1 VSSGPARLRERTE
14 LILWDFDVPV
24 VTGLWQGSD
33 NSMAHAAGRLNCP
46 GGGTRPIAGRRNAVA
61 GDDVYRTIRDRVSG
75 YTGQFADYVLLI
87 PDLFL
92 LATRLMLDPRVDK
105 KHKVYL
111 GAAIAYVVGP
121 FNLLTE
127 RVFGPLG
134 YIDDLVVLVAALN
147 MMLNDIDKQIIAEHW
162 SGKADLLESIQK
174 VMAQADQFIGWG
186 RIESILATLG
196 IKRPGAPATS

>member
-1 VSSGPARLRERTE
+1 
-14 LILWDFDVPV
+14 
-24 VTGLWQGSD
+24 
-33 NSMAHAAGRLNCP
+33 M
-46 GGGTRPIAGRRNAVA
+46 A

-75 YTGQFADYVLLI
+75 YTGQYADYLLLL

-111 GAAIAYVVGP
+111 GAALAYVVGP
-121 FNLLTE
+121 FNLLSE

-134 YIDDLVVLVAALN
+134 YLDDLVVLVAALN
-147 MMLNDIDKQIIAEHW
+147 MMLNDLDKQIVAEHW

-174 VMAQADQFIGWG
+174 VIAQADQFIGWG
-186 RIESILATLG
+186 RIESILTTLG
-196 IKRPGAPATS
+196 IKRPTAPAAS

>member
-1 VSSGPARLRERTE
+1 
-14 LILWDFDVPV
+14 
-24 VTGLWQGSD
+24 
-33 NSMAHAAGRLNCP
+33 M
-46 GGGTRPIAGRRNAVA
+46 A

-75 YTGQFADYVLLI
+75 YTGQFADYVLLV

-111 GAAIAYVVGP
+111 GAALAYVVGP

-134 YIDDLVVLVAALN
+134 YLDDLVVLVAALN
-147 MMLNDIDKQIIAEHW
+147 MMLNDIDKQIVAEHW
-162 SGKADLLESIQK
+162 SGKADLLESVQK
-174 VMAQADQFIGWG
+174 IIAQADKAVGWG
-186 RIESILATLG
+186 RIETILTTLG
-196 IKRPGAPATS
+196 IRRPPAPAAS

>member
-1 VSSGPARLRERTE
+1 
-14 LILWDFDVPV
+14 
-24 VTGLWQGSD
+24 
-33 NSMAHAAGRLNCP
+33 M
-46 GGGTRPIAGRRNAVA
+46 A

-75 YTGQFADYVLLI
+75 YSGQFADYLLLV

-121 FNLLTE
+121 FSLLTE

-134 YIDDLVVLVAALN
+134 YLDALVVLTAALN

-174 VMAQADQFIGWG
+174 VIGQADKMIGWG
-186 RIESILATLG
+186 RIESILTALG
-196 IKRPGAPATS
+196 IKRPAARPAV